1 MSKLT
6 IALVVLVACP
16 LLLAQ
21 QTMNND
27 SVVKLRQAGFPEELI
42 VSAINRS
49 PGSYDTSAAALVIL
63 KNAGLTNPEISAM
76 VAKAS
81 TAKMVPVAEVA
92 PNTRTALLVPAPS
105 AKKPRVLLRSQSHTT
120 GWNMSR
126 DQTMVMTKDF
136 QELCPEVQMSV
147 NQNLM
152 DYTVE
157 LNHVEHGFIRENQM
171 QVADKM
177 GDLIAKAKGGATIKG
192 GVKKA
197 CDAILADWAKTNGPP
212 TQ

>member
-1 MSKLT
+1 MSKVL
-6 IALVVLVACP
+6 IALAVLVACP

-21 QTMNND
+21 QTVNND

-49 PGSYDTSAAALVIL
+49 PGSYDTSADALVTL

-76 VAKAS
+76 AAKAS
-81 TAKMVPVAEVA
+81 VAKMIPVAGVA
-92 PNTRTALLVPAPS
+92 PNTRTALPVPAPS
-105 AKKPRVLLRSQSHTT
+105 TKKPRVLLRSQSHTT

-126 DQTMVMTKDF
+126 DQTMEMTKDF

-212 TQ
+212 TR